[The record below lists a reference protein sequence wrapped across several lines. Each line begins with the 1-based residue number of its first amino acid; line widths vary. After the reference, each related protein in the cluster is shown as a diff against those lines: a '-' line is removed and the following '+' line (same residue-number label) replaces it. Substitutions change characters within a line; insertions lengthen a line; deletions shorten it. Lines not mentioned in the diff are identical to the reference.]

1 MKTILVIFFILCN
14 GLIHSQDQGIQL
26 PEELGG
32 PFVYKVSMDRI
43 LKTFDNF
50 EKYSFEELTP
60 KSKWWYHLTVSSCR
74 LYLYRDS
81 SLYHFE
87 EAYKIMP
94 KTTCEEMRV
103 RHNTFIK
110 ALEKEREE
118 GIVDG
123 YLELIR
129 KETGKSKFS
138 WYLWD
143 LPDFDEFA
151 FIDSCNLKYPMGNA
165 IKDTTNISETI
176 RKRDQKNRNN
186 FIEQQ
191 PLDKMNREFI
201 DSLYLLKGTLAAF
214 TKEEIYQFSMVAHH
228 SEDCDWAYKWMERL
242 IDHYVRDNNSKM
254 LLGPLLERMLS
265 PKDGYCT
272 KQDPQKRAYFIYM
285 IKDKHPEF
293 FDKMRLNWE
302 Y

>member
-1 MKTILVIFFILCN
+1 MKYILALFIILGN
-14 GLIHSQDQGIQL
+14 GLIYSQDQGIQL
-26 PEELGG
+26 PGGLGG
-32 PFVYKVSMDRI
+32 PFVYKVSKDRI
-43 LKTFDNF
+43 IKTFDDF
-50 EKYSFEELTP
+50 EKYSFEELTA

-74 LYLYRDS
+74 LYLDRDS

-94 KTTCEEMRV
+94 KTTCEEMRL

-110 ALEKEREE
+110 AVEKEREE

-129 KETGKSKFS
+129 RETGNSKFS

-143 LPDFDEFA
+143 LPNFDEFA
-151 FIDSCNLKYPMGNA
+151 FIDSCNLKYPNENTT
-165 IKDTTNISETI
+165 KDTTNISETI

-186 FIEQQ
+186 FREQQ
-191 PLDKMNREFI
+191 PLDKINREFI

-242 IDHYVRDNNSKM
+242 IDHYNGGYSGKSV
-254 LLGPLLERMLS
+254 LGPLLERMLS
-265 PKDGYCT
+265 AKDGYCT
-272 KQDPQKRAYFIYM
+272 NQDAQKRDYFIYM
-285 IKDKHPEF
+285 IKDKYPDF
-293 FDKMRLNWE
+293 FEKNKLSW
-302 Y
+302 